1 MRWLRSLRLRS
12 LRLRSRPVLI
22 GAALAALA
30 IIVVGALLLGGSGAR
45 PPSPPPS
52 APRSPTSSP
61 LPSPTPSPTPPTPA
75 GVCPLTGEPVFVQEL
90 ATRPALL
97 VQIENHPEARPA
109 AGLSRADLVIEAPV
123 EGDTTRFAAVY
134 MCQPDVGAVGPVRSG
149 RYFNV
154 DLWQQLR
161 ALTMHFGAGFK
172 VLQAFDAAGMPYVN
186 GLTGMWP
193 QFARSGDRP
202 APHNVYLDLK
212 AVRAAIAE
220 GGALA
225 DLAERSGET
234 RAPFVFD
241 AKARLP
247 PGTGVGSVTIQ
258 TNEFWRFAWTYDV
271 PSRRWE
277 RSDAGERIVD
287 PMTAEPVSARSVMV
301 QIVAEEVLFGELD
314 AGGFPRRR
322 QYLVGTGDGVLYVD
336 GASHP
341 VRWERA
347 TAGDVTTWFY
357 AESGEPVILPP
368 GQVWWEIV
376 PIGTAISE
384 SP

>member
-1 MRWLRSLRLRS
+1 MH
-12 LRLRSRPVLI
+12 RLRSRPVLI

-30 IIVVGALLLGGSGAR
+30 IIVVASAMLVGGFG
-45 PPSPPPS
+45 PP
-52 APRSPTSSP
+52 
-61 LPSPTPSPTPPTPA
+61 PTPSPLHNATPSPTQSPSPSPTPTPA
-75 GVCPLTGEPVFVQEL
+75 GVCPLTGEPVMVAEL
-90 ATRPALL
+90 AEREALL
-97 VQIENHPEARPA
+97 VQIENHPAARPA
-109 AGLSRADLVIEAPV
+109 AGLSLADLVIEAPV

-134 MCQPDVGAVGPVRSG
+134 LCQPDVGAVGPVRSA

-172 VLQAFDAAGMPYVN
+172 VLSAFAGANMPSVN
-186 GLTGMWP
+186 GLDGGWP
-193 QFARSGDRP
+193 QFARSSDRP
-202 APHNVYLDLK
+202 APHNVYLDLN

-241 AKARLP
+241 AEARP
-247 PGTGVGSVTIQ
+247 PAGRSVGSVAIQ
-258 TNEFWRFAWTYDV
+258 TNEFWRFGWTYDV
-271 PSRRWE
+271 TSQRWE
-277 RSDAGERIVD
+277 RSDAGQPIID
-287 PMTAEPVSARSVMV
+287 PLTDEPVSARSIMV
-301 QIVAEEVLFGELD
+301 QIVSEETLVGELD
-314 AGGFPRRR
+314 AGGYPRRR
-322 QYLVGTGDGVLYVD
+322 QFLVGSGDGVLYVD
-336 GASHP
+336 GTTHP
-341 VRWERA
+341 VRWERP

-357 AESGEPVILPP
+357 ADSGEPVILPP

-376 PIGTAISE
+376 PIGTGISE